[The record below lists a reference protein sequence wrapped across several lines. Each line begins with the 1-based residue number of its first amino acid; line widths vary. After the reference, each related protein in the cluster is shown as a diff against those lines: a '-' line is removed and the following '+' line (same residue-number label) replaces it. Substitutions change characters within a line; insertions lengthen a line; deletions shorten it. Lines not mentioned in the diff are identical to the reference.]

1 LNQYRGSIPQMARIA
16 LQKKLDV
23 KDNRKLLEAGIGR

>member
-1 LNQYRGSIPQMARIA
+1 MVAQQARAA

-23 KDNRKLLEAGIGR
+23 KDNRKLLEAGLAR

>member
-1 LNQYRGSIPQMARIA
+1 MARIA
-16 LQKKLDV
+16 LQKKLEV